1 MTYHPQERGGGD
13 TYHSEWRQTPHASNS
28 PNGALL
34 AKAHHKGWLDNDG
47 TRTKD
52 MVLINDHG
60 LPLRA
65 YFPHGRSAQFT
76 WAECQQRI
84 YVHNAHSYH
93 LRTIADA
100 LRDNAA
106 HGIKTEV
113 EIKSL
118 EPITPAGMDKIMA
131 QLAADAAAAYGAN
144 WTHCVIVKVLTNLG
158 GGLPYALEVCRSA
171 HAHAIPTM
179 LLLRGRDRF
188 RRFPNHHAVTYVRG
202 SLVLR

>member
-1 MTYHPQERGGGD
+1 MTYYPRNRGGGN
-13 TYHSEWRQTPHASNS
+13 TYHSEWAQTPHAANS

-34 AKAHHKGWLDNDG
+34 ALAHGKGWLDNDA
-47 TRTKD
+47 TRTLD

-65 YFPHGRSAQFT
+65 YFPHGRSIHFT
-76 WAECQQRI
+76 WAECRMRI
-84 YVHNAHSYH
+84 YVHGAQTYH

-106 HGIKTEV
+106 HGIGTEV

-118 EPITPAGMDKIMA
+118 EPITDGQMDAIMA

-144 WTHCVIVKVLTNLG
+144 WRHHVIVKVLTNLA
-158 GGLPYALEVCRSA
+158 GGLPYAMKVCR
-171 HAHAIPTM
+171 HAHHHQIPTM
-179 LLLRGRDRF
+179 LLVRGRDRF

-202 SLVLR
+202 SAVIR